1 MALFLDT
8 FFYEFDYF
16 FLPCLRLN
24 KYKYVQDWF
33 EEKKK
38 EALAMDLQI
47 LPLMIIR
54 VTQHLRMK
62 MNLQMSIMIAY

>member
-1 MALFLDT
+1 MLDGLGIKDYPVGIDAAGALLIYLT
-8 FFYEFDYF
+8 QTQI
-16 FLPCLRLN
+16 LSTAR
-24 KYKYVQDWF
+24 
-33 EEKKK
+33 
-38 EALAMDLQI
+38 ALAMDLQI